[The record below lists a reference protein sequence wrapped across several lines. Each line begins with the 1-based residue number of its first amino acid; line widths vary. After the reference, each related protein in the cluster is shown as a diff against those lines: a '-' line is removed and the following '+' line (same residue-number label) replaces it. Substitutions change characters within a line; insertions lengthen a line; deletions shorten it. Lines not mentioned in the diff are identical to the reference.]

1 MRVGVLPFALGT
13 SFPDLVGSWRAA
25 EEAGFAA
32 LWTVD
37 YATATGDLRPA
48 WEASSLL
55 VAMVGCTQTIPV
67 GVLVFDV
74 LLRHPFI
81 VAGSVA
87 VAQALSGGR
96 VRVGLGVGDKFSQL
110 DHEAL
115 GLPFA
120 PVADRVR
127 FLEACCPALHA
138 LWRGEAVTDPLL
150 GLKDASLGPIGIEP
164 PPLIVG
170 GASRALMEVAARDAQ
185 GWNLFTQ
192 DPEAFAAAAATL
204 KEVEAAT
211 GRNESIARSV
221 YLFVERAG
229 RDLRGLLED
238 FEAAGAEEAMLVLMK
253 PNRESVL
260 GLAHEVL

>member
-37 YATATGDLRPA
+37 HATATADLRPA

-74 LLRHPFI
+74 LLRHPFM

-96 VRVGLGVGDKFSQL
+96 IRVGLGVGDKFSQL
-110 DHEAL
+110 DHEA
-115 GLPFA
+115 
-120 PVADRVR
+120 
-127 FLEACCPALHA
+127 
-138 LWRGEAVTDPLL
+138 
-150 GLKDASLGPIGIEP
+150 
-164 PPLIVG
+164 
-170 GASRALMEVAARDAQ
+170 
-185 GWNLFTQ
+185 
-192 DPEAFAAAAATL
+192 
-204 KEVEAAT
+204 
-211 GRNESIARSV
+211 
-221 YLFVERAG
+221 
-229 RDLRGLLED
+229 
-238 FEAAGAEEAMLVLMK
+238 
-253 PNRESVL
+253 
-260 GLAHEVL
+260 